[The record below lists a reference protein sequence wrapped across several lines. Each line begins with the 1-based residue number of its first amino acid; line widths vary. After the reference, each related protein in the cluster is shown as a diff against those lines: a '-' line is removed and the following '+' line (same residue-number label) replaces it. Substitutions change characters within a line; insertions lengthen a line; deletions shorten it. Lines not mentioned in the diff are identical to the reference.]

1 MEKLKLMEAY
11 DERNKKQKEFFFDDR
26 KIPNCL
32 ILSRFAATF

>member
-1 MEKLKLMEAY
+1 MEAY
-11 DERNKKQKEFFFDDR
+11 DERNKKKTEKIFFCDDR